1 VAGASHGESRRAECT
16 TPRAQCQDG
25 PETHGQDGHATK
37 KRLPHWLRRDIP
49 AGAASAAVRGVLA
62 ELHLATVCTSAR
74 CPNRAEC
81 FARGRATFMILGATC
96 TRACAFCAVASG
108 QPEAVREDEPQAV
121 AEACARLELRHV
133 VITSVT
139 RDDLPDGGA
148 EQFARTIAA
157 VRSRLIGAVIEVL
170 TPDFA
175 GSIEAI
181 DCVLDAGCDV
191 FNHNVE
197 TVPRLQA
204 VVRPRASY
212 ARSLGVLA
220 HAAKRRETDLRSLH
234 TKSGLMVGLGETPD
248 EIAGVMAD
256 LRAVGCDILTIG
268 QYLQPTG
275 EHLPVARYVPPEE
288 FAELKRLGREMGF
301 AAVAAGPLV
310 RSSYHAEEVFRSAL

>member
-1 VAGASHGESRRAECT
+1 MSRSAEQSVPT
-16 TPRAQCQDG
+16 G
-25 PETHGQDGHATK
+25 
-37 KRLPHWLRRDIP
+37 RLPHWLRRGIP
-49 AGAASAAVRGVLA
+49 VGARSGEVRGVLE

-81 FARGRATFMILGATC
+81 FACGRATFMILGATC
-96 TRACAFCAVASG
+96 TRACGFCAVAG
-108 QPEAVREDEPQAV
+108 GEPEAVRQDEPLAV
-121 AEACARLELRHV
+121 AEACARLKLRHV

-148 EQFARTIAA
+148 GQFARTIAA
-157 VRSRLIGAVIEVL
+157 VRGRLTEAIIEVL

-175 GSIEAI
+175 GSIEAV
-181 DCVLDAGCDV
+181 DCVLDAGCDI

-220 HAAKRRETDLRSLH
+220 VAAGRRETHRHAPH

-256 LRAVGCDILTIG
+256 LRAVGCDMLTIG
-268 QYLQPTG
+268 QYLQPTAD
-275 EHLPVARYVPPEE
+275 HLPVARYVPPDE
-288 FAELKRLGREMGF
+288 FAELERLGRELGF
-301 AAVAAGPLV
+301 AAVAAGPMV
-310 RSSYHAEEVFRSAL
+310 RSSYRAAEVFRSSAL